1 MKAVIGI
8 DSSAPGGLRPRTPT
22 REQSPLDPNLLRS
35 HSLPA
40 RRSGSLPTVAFA
52 PCASLSRSLP
62 AGQSSNSR
70 WTCPLP
76 SAFRRPPSVRDGR
89 RQTGGQR
96 TGVFQM
102 GRRRGG
108 EVTPPLLNLRPG
120 IGTIRFSTRAQRK
133 PRPRWQRRQAAP
145 SVRAQTPGGICPLP
159 STFRRP
165 HLRVR
170 DGRRQT
176 GGQDTGVFKERGRG
190 AGRRMTREASRCP
203 LALAGELQ
211 ACSEGRWLVSTRQ
224 KRFEE

>member
-1 MKAVIGI
+1 MYPTGPKTPLVGLYVPVKHPTFAYLPWYVAEGLVTPRHSTFLHSVDPFIGHRMMKAVIGI

-96 TGVFQM
+96 TGVFQT

-108 EVTPPLLNLRPG
+108 EV
-120 IGTIRFSTRAQRK
+120 
-133 PRPRWQRRQAAP
+133 AP
-145 SVRAQTPGGICPLP
+145 SLLKSLLP
-159 STFRRP
+159 R
-165 HLRVR
+165 
-170 DGRRQT
+170 
-176 GGQDTGVFKERGRG
+176 
-190 AGRRMTREASRCP
+190 
-203 LALAGELQ
+203 
-211 ACSEGRWLVSTRQ
+211 
-224 KRFEE
+224 